1 MKILDGKETSLKILD
16 ALKEDIATMNI
27 SPCLA
32 VILIGDNPASAV
44 YVKNKAKAC
53 EKIGVKYKEYHFD
66 NEVTENKV
74 FDTIQDINQDTS
86 VHGVIVQLPVPD
98 HISVPKILKEIDPKK
113 DVDGFTAYNIGK
125 MVASKDFED
134 LPPATPAGIVR
145 LLDEYK
151 IQVMGMNTVVIG
163 RSNIVGKPVA
173 SMLIN
178 RGATVTVCHSRTK
191 DVSEY
196 TKKADLI
203 VVAVGISGFLKADMI
218 KKDVIVIDVGIHKK
232 PEGGLCG
239 DTDFEQIAPLC
250 SFITPVP
257 GGVGPMTI
265 AQLMVNVVGSAQK

>member
-1 MKILDGKETSLKILD
+1 MKILDGKATSIKILD
-16 ALKEDIATMNI
+16 SLKEDIANMKV

-53 EKIGVKYKEYHFD
+53 EKIGVKYKEYSFN
-66 NEVTENKV
+66 NEVTEKEV
-74 FDTIQDINQDTS
+74 FDTIQTINKDS
-86 VHGVIVQLPVPD
+86 SIHGLIVQLPVPD
-98 HISVPKILKEIDPKK
+98 HVSVPKILKEIDPKK

-145 LLDEYK
+145 LLDEYN
-151 IQVMGMNTVVIG
+151 INVTGLNTVVLG
-163 RSNIVGKPVA
+163 RSNIVGKPIA
-173 SMLIN
+173 SMLLN

-191 DVSEY
+191 DVTEY

-203 VVAVGISGFLKADMI
+203 VVAVGIPGFLKADMI
-218 KKDVIVIDVGIHKK
+218 NKGVIVIDVGIHKK

-239 DTDFEQIAPLC
+239 DSDFENISSMC